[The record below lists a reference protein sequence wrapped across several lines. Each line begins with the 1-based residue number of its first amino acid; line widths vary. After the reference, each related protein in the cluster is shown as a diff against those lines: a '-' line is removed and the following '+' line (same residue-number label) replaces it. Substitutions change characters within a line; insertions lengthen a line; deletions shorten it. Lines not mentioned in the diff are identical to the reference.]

1 MTIQIHIHEGARGAL
16 QALFAEA
23 DDSNEQI
30 ASYCDL
36 GEVLVAVDHG
46 KIIGHAQVVGSNEQG
61 IFEIK
66 SLAVREDLRSQGVGA
81 KLVAAACDHCRERGG
96 RLLFVATAAASIPAL
111 QFYQRQGF
119 RVQRVIRDFYSPERG
134 YRPLELNGIR
144 LRDEIILD
152 LDLARPANA

>member
-1 MTIQIHIHEGARGAL
+1 MQIHIHEGARDAL
-16 QALFAEA
+16 QALFSEA
-23 DDSNEQI
+23 DDSDEQI

-96 RLLFVATAAASIPAL
+96 RLVVLATAAASIPAL